1 MKPSEYNLFDHNENG
16 GSTIYNTITG
26 AVISLNEK
34 YTRQYMNRCYSDNDF
49 SENMK
54 RGGFIVPDDIDEKEY
69 ILSLSNR
76 LRNGN
81 SDDYGFTIAPT
92 ISCNF
97 RCPYCFEE
105 GHKYNTMTQ
114 DVVIKTIEFIN
125 KKTEK
130 AKSIHVSWYGGE
142 PLLRPDIIGSITK
155 EINREGKHYQA
166 AIVTNGY
173 FLDKKMAIFLKEQ
186 NVTHAQ
192 VTVDGPP
199 DIHNPHHIV

>member
-92 ISCNF
+92 MSCNF
-97 RCPYCFEE
+97 RCPY
-105 GHKYNTMTQ
+105 ML
-114 DVVIKTIEFIN
+114 IN
-125 KKTEK
+125 C
-130 AKSIHVSWYGGE
+130 
-142 PLLRPDIIGSITK
+142 PLLLITK
-155 EINREGKHYQA
+155 SFFLRKQLYLEKVKCTECMAKMVLAKHR
-166 AIVTNGY
+166 
-173 FLDKKMAIFLKEQ
+173 L
-186 NVTHAQ
+186 
-192 VTVDGPP
+192 
-199 DIHNPHHIV
+199 